1 MQNIDKEKF
10 GHFVSTL
17 RKEKGITQKE
27 LARKLYISDKAVS
40 KWETGQSIPAVDLLI
55 PLAEILGV
63 TVTELLECKRLESPH
78 PIAAEDVET
87 IVKKAVSY
95 TDEDKGK
102 RKINRKF
109 LPVYCISLVIAVGQ
123 LCVLPFILA
132 NGSDIYQAIQ
142 LTIFFTSVFGGY
154 FCLFAREKLPAFYDE
169 NRLNFMSDGIFRMN
183 IPGVAFNNS
192 NWPNI
197 VGYIRL
203 WCVLCIVFLPA
214 VFIVCCNAIIDILF
228 EIGLYSDGA
237 IISVITAFSV
247 SFILLTLFVPVYFI
261 GKKYE

>member
-10 GHFVSTL
+10 GQFVSAL

-63 TVTELLECKRLESPH
+63 TVTELLECERLESPQ

-95 TDEDKGK
+95 GEVEK
-102 RKINRKF
+102 RTINKKW
-109 LPVYCISLVIAVGQ
+109 LVPYIICAGIAVIQMGY
-123 LCVLPFILA
+123 FRYIFGYGAFLA
-132 NGSDIYQAIQ
+132 NLVVPHILSV
-142 LTIFFTSVFGGY
+142 IFGAY
-154 FCLFAREKLPAFYDE
+154 FCLLARQKLPAFYDE

-203 WCVLCIVFLPA
+203 WCVLCMVFLPA
-214 VFIVCCNAIIDILF
+214 VFIVCFNAIIDILF

-247 SFILLTLFVPVYFI
+247 SFILLTLFVPVYHI

>member
-10 GHFVSTL
+10 GRFVGTL

-63 TVTELLECKRLESPH
+63 TVTELLECERLESPQ

-95 TDEDKGK
+95 GDTEK
-102 RKINRKF
+102 RNINKKW
-109 LPVYCISLVIAVGQ
+109 LVPYSICAVVALIQ
-123 LCVLPFILA
+123 MYYFRYILA
-132 NGSDIYQAIQ
+132 FDALMMNMLVPHILSV
-142 LTIFFTSVFGGY
+142 IFGAY
-154 FCLFAREKLPAFYDE
+154 FCLFARKRLPVFYDE
-169 NRLNFMSDGIFRMN
+169 NRINFISDGVLRMN
-183 IPGVAFNNS
+183 FPGIAFNNS

-197 VGYIRL
+197 VGYMRL
-203 WCVLCIVFLPA
+203 WCILCMVFQPA
-214 VFIVCCNAIIDILF
+214 VFILCYNAIIDVIF

-237 IISVITAFSV
+237 INTVITVFSAV
-247 SFILLTLFVPVYFI
+247 FLLLTLFVPVYFI

>member
-10 GHFVSTL
+10 GQFVSAL

-63 TVTELLECKRLESPH
+63 TVTELLECERLESPQ

-102 RKINRKF
+102 RKINKKF

-132 NGSDIYQAIQ
+132 NDSGIYHTIQ
-142 LTIFFTSVFGGY
+142 LTIFFASVFGGY
-154 FCLFAREKLPAFYDE
+154 FCLFAKEKLPAYYDE
-169 NRLNFMSDGIFRMN
+169 NKIGYFADGPFRMN
-183 IPGVAFNNS
+183 VMDLNFNNS
-192 NWPNI
+192 NWPHI
-197 VGYIRL
+197 VRYIRM
-203 WCVLCIVFLPA
+203 WCFVMMNMTTALYLA
-214 VFIVCCNAIIDILF
+214 VYRAFIWFSNYAGRWIITGAAPFITVVVMIF
-228 EIGLYSDGA
+228 GL
-237 IISVITAFSV
+237 
-247 SFILLTLFVPVYFI
+247 LLPVYHI

>member
-10 GHFVSTL
+10 GQFVSVL

-63 TVTELLECKRLESPH
+63 TVTELLECERLESPQ

-102 RKINRKF
+102 RKINKKF
-109 LPVYCISLVIAVGQ
+109 LPIYCISLVIAAGQ

-154 FCLFAREKLPAFYDE
+154 FCLFAREKLPAYYDE
-169 NRLNFMSDGIFRMN
+169 NKIGYFADGPFRMN
-183 IPGVAFNNS
+183 IMDLSFNNS
-192 NWPNI
+192 NWPHI
-197 VGYIRL
+197 VRYIRI
-203 WCVLCIVFLPA
+203 WCFVMMNMTTAIYLAVYR
-214 VFIVCCNAIIDILF
+214 VFIRFSNYAGRWIITGAVPFIIVVVMIF
-228 EIGLYSDGA
+228 GL
-237 IISVITAFSV
+237 
-247 SFILLTLFVPVYFI
+247 LLPVYHI